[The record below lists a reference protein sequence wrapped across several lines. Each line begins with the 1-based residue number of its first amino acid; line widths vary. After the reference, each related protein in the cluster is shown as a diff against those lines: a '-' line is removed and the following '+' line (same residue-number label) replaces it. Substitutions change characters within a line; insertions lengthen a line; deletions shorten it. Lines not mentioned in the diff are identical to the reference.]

1 MKLYCNFYSTNLR
14 IYFVMFFLKV
24 EFSIEIFMLKFPLK
38 KSSEFLRISDSVFV
52 HVVFEGTLGLI
63 LLNKDPLK
71 TRKSNGD
78 FNVLLIL
85 HHDHNFQI
93 WSKNF
98 KSFCLRKFWPSI
110 LDQVL

>member
-1 MKLYCNFYSTNLR
+1 MGDNWLLHLWYLLYLLR
-14 IYFVMFFLKV
+14 HRF
-24 EFSIEIFMLKFPLK
+24 KFPLK
-38 KSSEFLRISDSVFV
+38 KSHEFLRISDSGFV

-85 HHDHNFQI
+85 HHGHDFHILSNYSLNAYLFDYSYI
-93 WSKNF
+93 SKGQL
-98 KSFCLRKFWPSI
+98 KSK
-110 LDQVL
+110 